1 MGLTYTDW
9 LQMITEFF
17 QLNIV
22 DKERKTRL

>member
-22 DKERKTRL
+22 DKERKARL